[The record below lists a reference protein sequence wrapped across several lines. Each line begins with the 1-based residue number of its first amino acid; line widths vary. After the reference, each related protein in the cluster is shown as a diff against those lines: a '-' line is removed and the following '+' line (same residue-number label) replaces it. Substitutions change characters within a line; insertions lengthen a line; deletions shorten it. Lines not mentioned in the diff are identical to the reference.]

1 MKKIVVTGGSGRV
14 GRAVIHEL
22 LEHGYEVLNVDIHPP
37 DQNLVEFRQVDLTNY
52 GKAFVVLHGADAV
65 IHMAANPS
73 PDTNLQ
79 TGAATFHH
87 NMSSTYNIFNAA
99 IALGLERVVWASSIT
114 VSGYPYNT
122 TKIAYA
128 PLDEDHPVAPESSY
142 ALSKAMGEEA
152 AKHFARWSGVPFIGL
167 RYALVVANERAY
179 EHLAKLRER
188 DDAYKIAALWAY
200 VDARDTAQICR
211 LSLEADIQGA
221 EVFNVGAPETM
232 MKTPTRDL
240 LAKAFPEAEIR
251 GDLGEFETIFSIEK
265 ARRMLGYA
273 PKYSW
278 REYVPL
284 ARF

>member
-22 LEHGYEVLNVDIHPP
+22 LEHGYEVLNIDIHPP
-37 DQNLVEFRQVDLTNY
+37 DHHLVEYRHVDLTDY

-65 IHMAANPS
+65 IHMAANPA

-79 TGAATFHH
+79 TGAATFHQ
-87 NMSSTYNIFNAA
+87 NMTSTYNIFNAA
-99 IALGLERVVWASSIT
+99 TALGLQRVVWASSVT
-114 VSGYPYNT
+114 VSGYPYDH
-122 TKIAYA
+122 TKIVYA
-128 PLDEDHPVAPESSY
+128 PLDEEHPVSPESSY

-152 AKHFARWSGVPFIGL
+152 ACHFARWSGVPFVGL
-167 RYALVVANERAY
+167 RFAY
-179 EHLAKLRER
+179 VMGDESAYQHLAHIRER

-221 EVFNVGAPETM
+221 EVFNVGASETM

-240 LAKAFPEAEIR
+240 MVKAFPEAEIR
-251 GDLGEFETIFSIEK
+251 GELGEFGSIFSIEK

-273 PKYSW
+273 PKYTW
-278 REYVPL
+278 HQYIP
-284 ARF
+284 

>member
-14 GRAVIHEL
+14 GRAVIREL
-22 LEHGYEVLNVDIHPP
+22 LEHGYEVLNVDVRPS
-37 DQNLVEFRQVDLTNY
+37 DNDEVEFRHVDLTDY
-52 GKAFVVLHGADAV
+52 GAAFVVLHGADAV
-65 IHMAANPS
+65 VHMAANPA

-87 NMSSTYNIFNAA
+87 NMTSTYNIFNAA
-99 IALGLERVVWASSIT
+99 TALGLQRVVWASSIT
-114 VSGYPYNT
+114 VSGYPYNHT
-122 TKIAYA
+122 QITYA
-128 PLDEDHPVAPESSY
+128 PLDEEHPVAPESSY

-167 RYALVVANERAY
+167 RYALVVADEAAY
-179 EHLAKLRER
+179 QYLKNLRER

-232 MKTPTRDL
+232 MKTPTREL
-240 LAKAFPEAEIR
+240 MARTFPEAEIR

-265 ARRMLGYA
+265 ARRMLGYE

-278 REYVPL
+278 HQFVP
-284 ARF
+284 